1 MGLLRFDSPLMR
13 LLSKVAD
20 LLVVNLLVLICS
32 LPIFTI
38 GASFTAMQNIL
49 YRILHNEDVYVIREF
64 FGSFKRNFKQATII
78 GLMLLP
84 IILFLIYDYF
94 MLGETDT
101 TAGGFLMCVSGIMLI
116 LVFIFMMYVF
126 PILSRYDNTTKE
138 TIKNAIVIAVSHPF
152 RSILMVI
159 IFAFC
164 IFVEIIMPYKMF
176 PILFCFCI
184 SVPWY
189 FCSMVYMPIFDKLD
203 GIDPRQIKHPDDE
216 EE

>member
-38 GASFTAMQNIL
+38 GASLTAMQNIL

-78 GLMLLP
+78 WLMLLP

-94 MLGETDT
+94 MLAETET
-101 TAGGFLMCVSGIMLI
+101 TAGVFLMCVSGLMLI

-126 PILSRYDNTTKE
+126 PILSRYDNSTKE
-138 TIKNAIVIAVSHPF
+138 TIKNAIVIAISHPF

-164 IFVEIIMPYKMF
+164 IFVEMIMPYKMF
-176 PILFCFCI
+176 PILFCFFI

-203 GIDPRQIKHPDDE
+203 GVTPGQAKDTVED
-216 EE
+216 